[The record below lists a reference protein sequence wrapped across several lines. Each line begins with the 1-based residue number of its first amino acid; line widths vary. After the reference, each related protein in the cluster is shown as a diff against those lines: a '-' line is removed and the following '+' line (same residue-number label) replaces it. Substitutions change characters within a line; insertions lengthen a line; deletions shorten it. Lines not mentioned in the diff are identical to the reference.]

1 MKKTRMFTF
10 AGRVI
15 GNLFKK
21 PATTQ
26 YPFEPAE
33 YPERMR
39 GHIRIEIENCI
50 LCGLCMRSCPSRA
63 IRVDRKAGTWTI
75 ERFDCVQCG
84 FCVATCPKKCLFME
98 KGYTEPDIL
107 KKSETFTK
115 PKEEKKETAAAAGGK
130 PVLDEEKCVFCTL
143 CAKKCPQEAIH
154 VERKE
159 KVWKLDEEKCVECGI
174 CAGACPK
181 KAIELK
187 G

>member
-1 MKKTRMFTF
+1 MEKPRMFTF

-15 GNLFKK
+15 KNLFQK

-26 YPFEPAE
+26 YPFEPVE

-50 LCGLCMRSCPSRA
+50 TCGLCMRSCPSQA

-107 KKSETFTK
+107 KKSETFTR
-115 PKEEKKETAAAAGGK
+115 PKEENL
-130 PVLDEEKCVFCTL
+130 PD
-143 CAKKCPQEAIH
+143 
-154 VERKE
+154 
-159 KVWKLDEEKCVECGI
+159 
-174 CAGACPK
+174 PK
-181 KAIELK
+181 KRRRRIRLRREASLQWIRK
-187 G
+187 SAYTVRSARRNVRRKRFM

>member
-1 MKKTRMFTF
+1 MEKTRMFTF

-15 GNLFKK
+15 KNLFKK

-26 YPFEPAE
+26 YPFEPVE

-50 LCGLCMRSCPSRA
+50 TCGLCMRSCPSQA

-84 FCVATCPKKCLFME
+84 SCVIVCPKKCLFME
-98 KGYTEPDIL
+98 KGYTEPDII

-115 PKEEKKETAAAAGGK
+115 P
-130 PVLDEEKCVFCTL
+130 
-143 CAKKCPQEAIH
+143 Q
-154 VERKE
+154 
-159 KVWKLDEEKCVECGI
+159 
-174 CAGACPK
+174 
-181 KAIELK
+181 
-187 G
+187 

>member
-15 GNLFKK
+15 KNLFKK

-26 YPFEPAE
+26 YPFEPAQ

-50 LCGLCMRSCPSRA
+50 SCGLCMRSCPSQA

-84 FCVATCPKKCLFME
+84 FCVATCPKKCQESGNM
-98 KGYTEPDIL
+98 D
-107 KKSETFTK
+107 
-115 PKEEKKETAAAAGGK
+115 
-130 PVLDEEKCVFCTL
+130 DRTL
-143 CAKKCPQEAIH
+143 
-154 VERKE
+154 
-159 KVWKLDEEKCVECGI
+159 
-174 CAGACPK
+174 
-181 KAIELK
+181 
-187 G
+187 